1 MGMMDLALGALAVI
15 LVGGYAKKS
24 GAGLGLSEISGGI
37 VDLISA
43 PLVGSA
49 TGITAFSESIGGLG
63 RGLGDFW
70 EAMPDIRILP
80 PIAGTSNIVT
90 GNGVNGVNGVNG
102 NGFIKKIAN
111 DIGNGT
117 DAGGGNNNAGG
128 EENGSPPP
136 IIPPPIIP
144 PPIDHEE
151 QWSTPAMIRFPLPQI
166 RRENGYWVT

>member
-1 MGMMDLALGALAVI
+1 MGMLDLALGALAVI
-15 LVGGYAKKS
+15 LFGGYAKKS
-24 GAGLGLSEISGGI
+24 GAGVGLSEISGGI

-70 EAMPDIRILP
+70 EAMPDLSIPFIP
-80 PIAGTSNIVT
+80 PIAGTSEVT
-90 GNGVNGVNGVNG
+90 GNGVNG
-102 NGFIKKIAN
+102 NGFIKKISH

-128 EENGSPPP
+128 EENASPPP
-136 IIPPPIIP
+136 IIQ
-144 PPIDHEE
+144 PPIDQEE
-151 QWSTPAMIRFPLPQI
+151 QWTSPAMIRFPLPQI

>member
-24 GAGLGLSEISGGI
+24 GAGLGLTEISGGI

-43 PLVGSA
+43 PLIGSA

-70 EAMPDIRILP
+70 ESMPDLSIPFIP
-80 PIAGTSNIVT
+80 PIAGTSNVVT
-90 GNGVNGVNGVNG
+90 GNGVNGVNGING
-102 NGFIKKIAN
+102 IQKISH

-117 DAGGGNNNAGG
+117 DAGGGSLNAGG
-128 EENGSPPP
+128 EENVAAPP
-136 IIPPPIIP
+136 IIQ
-144 PPIDHEE
+144 PPIDQEE
-151 QWSTPAMIRFPLPQI
+151 QWSAPALIQFPLPQI

>member
-15 LVGGYAKKS
+15 LVGGYAKRT

-80 PIAGTSNIVT
+80 PIAGTSNGVT
-90 GNGVNGVNGVNG
+90 GNG
-102 NGFIKKIAN
+102 FIIKKIAN

>member
-43 PLVGSA
+43 PLIGSA

-70 EAMPDIRILP
+70 ESMPNLTIPFVP
-80 PIAGTSNIVT
+80 PIAGTSGVT
-90 GNGVNGVNGVNG
+90 GVNGVNGV
-102 NGFIKKIAN
+102 KKISH

-128 EENGSPPP
+128 EENGSPAP
-136 IIPPPIIP
+136 IIQ
-144 PPIDHEE
+144 PPIDQEE
-151 QWSTPAMIRFPLPQI
+151 QWSAPAMINFPLPHV

>member
-15 LVGGYAKKS
+15 LVGGYAKRT

-90 GNGVNGVNGVNG
+90 GNGVNGVNG

-136 IIPPPIIP
+136 IIPPPI
-144 PPIDHEE
+144 DHEE
-151 QWSTPAMIRFPLPQI
+151 QWSTPAMIRF
-166 RRENGYWVT
+166 

>member
-1 MGMMDLALGALAVI
+1 MGMLDLALGALAVI

-70 EAMPDIRILP
+70 EAMPDLSIPFIP
-80 PIAGTSNIVT
+80 PIAGTSDVVT
-90 GNGVNGVNGVNG
+90 GVNGVNG
-102 NGFIKKIAN
+102 NGFIKKISH

-128 EENGSPPP
+128 EENASPPP
-136 IIPPPIIP
+136 IIQ
-144 PPIDHEE
+144 PPIDQEE
-151 QWSTPAMIRFPLPQI
+151 QWTSPAMIRFPLPQI